1 MCKRCREHT
10 VMEAEMKWVLC
21 GDWALEL
28 MWSWDKKQPAKHGG
42 TKWKKAQRNTA
53 LRKND
58 ALLHGIAAALTHPP
72 KPGRMCEIN
81 PFPMPD
87 VEHFI
92 VNAPETLTMS
102 FYFGTSTAQPQR
114 GCVPRGGKTEGGL
127 VVSTAMGVFSGAS
140 GAWYIN
146 TWG

>member
-1 MCKRCREHT
+1 
-10 VMEAEMKWVLC
+10 MEK
-21 GDWALEL
+21 
-28 MWSWDKKQPAKHGG
+28 G
-42 TKWKKAQRNTA
+42 TEKYGTSKD
-53 LRKND
+53 D

-102 FYFGTSTAQPQR
+102 FYFGTSTAQPQG

-146 TWG
+146 T